1 MLFFPLLSHYLTKE
15 TKMEQIKS
23 IVERFI
29 TYKIKLYIKHKG
41 ILYKDKEELL
51 DILDNDIYREYI
63 NFDEDED
70 EDINYYLQENNID
83 LMGMID
89 GNTMFELIQY
99 TYKEYND
106 NFDGIPYDMANI
118 TFEKLLCYYVIIIG
132 MTEYDMVEN
141 SDGFIEDDDVEG

>member
-1 MLFFPLLSHYLTKE
+1 
-15 TKMEQIKS
+15 MEQIKS

-41 ILYKDKEELL
+41 IQYKNKEELL

-63 NFDEDED
+63 DFAVDED

-83 LMGMID
+83 LLSMID
-89 GNTMFELIQY
+89 GNTMFEFIQY

-106 NFDGIPYDMANI
+106 NFDAIPYDMANI
-118 TFEKLLCYYVIIIG
+118 TFEKLLSYYVILIG
-132 MTEYDMVEN
+132 FTVYDVVGH